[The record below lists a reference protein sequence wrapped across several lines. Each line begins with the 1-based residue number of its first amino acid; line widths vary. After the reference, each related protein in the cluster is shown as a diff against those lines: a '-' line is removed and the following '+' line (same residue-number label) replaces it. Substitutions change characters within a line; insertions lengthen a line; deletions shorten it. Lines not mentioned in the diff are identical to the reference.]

1 MPDFIL
7 KNPLTVQGGTGVTSS
22 LQEMFGLTAEGVNE
36 INIGQNVA
44 TSSNVSF
51 NNTNIDETQTFILQN
66 NSGTENLVLGY
77 GFISGSTVLFDGS
90 LVVSESHTHENDV
103 TVLGAVSYKEGFF
116 SGSSVTTIH
125 QSGSTTLGDSL
136 DDVHNITG
144 SYLLSAS
151 EFTFNSYGITEISND
166 TALTDA
172 SSTALVTENVVSKSL
187 AGVASVNPQYLRK
200 CFAHTGSISNST
212 ASFSATTA
220 SVSTLTSTTKNDF
233 QFFLNGMLMEP
244 DAITIEQSGSIFLSH
259 INATTIGYNLGSSDE
274 VVAWGK
280 FNS

>member
-144 SYLLSAS
+144 SYSIS
-151 EFTFNSYGITEISND
+151 GSIKINGYEITEISNN
-166 TALTDA
+166 TDFSDGNA
-172 SSTALVTENVVSKSL
+172 NALVTENKSL
-187 AGVASVNPQYLRK
+187 AVQAPAVPLLPDP
-200 CFAHTGSISNST
+200 APE
-212 ASFSATTA
+212 
-220 SVSTLTSTTKNDF
+220 
-233 QFFLNGMLMEP
+233 LNNTP
-244 DAITIEQSGSIFLSH
+244 KA
-259 INATTIGYNLGSSDE
+259 
-274 VVAWGK
+274 VVL
-280 FNS
+280 FVL